1 MKYVLFG
8 SSPSRQDSGGLERVS
23 DLPKHVATESKA
35 GVWLR
40 PFGFRT
46 WDISVGLYVTSCLMG
61 GKLNAL
67 IWTEVAQ
74 LQNEVKGNILSCV
87 LGLGGCVVPS

>member
-8 SSPSRQDSGGLERVS
+8 SLSYRQDSGGLERVS
-23 DLPKHVATESKA
+23 DLPGHVAIESKA
-35 GVWLR
+35 GIWLR

-46 WDISVGLYVTSCLMG
+46 WDISVGLYLTSCLKR

-74 LQNEVKGNILSCV
+74 LQNEVKGDILSCV
-87 LGLGGCVVPS
+87 L